1 MGTVADR
8 VKTAKHREYLANPKV
23 QAILKTIRVGEGTS
37 GEDGYGTRVGGG
49 KFNDFSSKPGKRVYI
64 KSIGDYSTAEGAYQF
79 LNKTW
84 EGTAKRLGLSDFS
97 PESQDI
103 AAVDL
108 ILHRGAMDNILGD
121 DFEGAIDKLAPEWAS
136 LPKKDGRGYYS
147 GQKARSMESL
157 YKVYSDGKPMSRPK
171 TSFTNFEMEENRG
184 NLATVPDQEEKPE
197 VMEAVSK
204 LNEKQNEENFLKSM
218 FSKEQED
225 FTVPEP
231 KKVVAQQIAPTSI
244 MDTYDKIDSF
254 VEAQQ
259 GGMTRFLKQKVQPR
273 EEKFTVQRDAT
284 TTQRNN
290 TRSIQQLN
298 VKNKTD
304 KEIATE
310 REAKIQASVEAQ
322 KTPYTK
328 ENWRR
333 QLAVETAT
341 TGDKLRVSNEPNF
354 FDDYINP
361 AVMVGNMAS
370 NLGQSPLQAEQ
381 LDSILPYVTS
391 VGTPLTVGALAGLGT
406 QSTGQFINNLANPLA
421 GIENAKFSSE
431 INWGNW
437 NKEIVDNPQL
447 MKEYNAIEQTSKANG
462 SWMKNSDGT
471 KFKGTPEQFVQQ
483 SSENFK
489 KAFGNT
495 KVVADDGSPL
505 VTYHGT
511 RSKFDTFD
519 PSKNKVGFHGN
530 GVYSSPS
537 KEIATNYSRDGNIME
552 LYSNVEKPM
561 IKDLSLDNANQE
573 IPNMFDGVIANSGD
587 KHFSKL
593 RSTEVVTKTPSQI
606 KSALNNNGMFDMTN
620 PNIYKA
626 LVPALYFSSK
636 QQGGIIEDNQG
647 QWTHPGAVTKI
658 DGGNITMK
666 GVNYPVLGVSN
677 LGEQKM
683 MYPNKDYQFQGA
695 ESVTEYPQLTEK
707 EKNFIKA
714 VQKYKNN
721 ER

>member
-49 KFNDFSSKPGKRVYI
+49 KFNDFSSKPGKKVYI

-108 ILHRGAMDNILGD
+108 IIHRGAMDNILGD
-121 DFEGAIDKLAPEWAS
+121 DFEGTIDKLAPEWAS

-197 VMEAVSK
+197 VAEAVSK

-218 FSKEQED
+218 FSKQDED
-225 FTVPEP
+225 FTVAEP
-231 KKVVAQQIAPTSI
+231 KKVVAQQIAPTNT
-244 MDTYDKIDSF
+244 METYDKIDSF

-259 GGMTRFLKQKVQPR
+259 GG
-273 EEKFTVQRDAT
+273 
-284 TTQRNN
+284 
-290 TRSIQQLN
+290 
-298 VKNKTD
+298 
-304 KEIATE
+304 
-310 REAKIQASVEAQ
+310 
-322 KTPYTK
+322 
-328 ENWRR
+328 
-333 QLAVETAT
+333 
-341 TGDKLRVSNEPNF
+341 
-354 FDDYINP
+354 
-361 AVMVGNMAS
+361 
-370 NLGQSPLQAEQ
+370 
-381 LDSILPYVTS
+381 
-391 VGTPLTVGALAGLGT
+391 
-406 QSTGQFINNLANPLA
+406 
-421 GIENAKFSSE
+421 
-431 INWGNW
+431 
-437 NKEIVDNPQL
+437 
-447 MKEYNAIEQTSKANG
+447 
-462 SWMKNSDGT
+462 
-471 KFKGTPEQFVQQ
+471 
-483 SSENFK
+483 
-489 KAFGNT
+489 
-495 KVVADDGSPL
+495 
-505 VTYHGT
+505 
-511 RSKFDTFD
+511 
-519 PSKNKVGFHGN
+519 
-530 GVYSSPS
+530 
-537 KEIATNYSRDGNIME
+537 
-552 LYSNVEKPM
+552 
-561 IKDLSLDNANQE
+561 
-573 IPNMFDGVIANSGD
+573 
-587 KHFSKL
+587 
-593 RSTEVVTKTPSQI
+593 
-606 KSALNNNGMFDMTN
+606 
-620 PNIYKA
+620 
-626 LVPALYFSSK
+626 
-636 QQGGIIEDNQG
+636 IISDNQG
-647 QWTHPGAVTKI
+647 QWKHPGDVTKI

-666 GVNYPVLGVSN
+666 GVNYPVLGISN

-695 ESVTEYPQLTEK
+695 ESVIEYPQLTEK